1 MRNVI
6 FTFILLLNVVAI
18 NAQKTFSHPIDY
30 NNFIV
35 EEMNQIVVKNLEY
48 ISQSVHS
55 DNFEAIEAK
64 RKNVIRQIQ
73 DAHKSVNNQEA
84 FKNGEQLKIESLAVL
99 GMYKKVF
106 ELELSEANMLKQ
118 TSQES
123 YEAMERYFKSQ
134 DRAEKSLGKAGDR
147 FQRASKSYA
156 KKHKIDNLK
165 EEGEVDPAVES
176 QLKRIADVNAYTR
189 KLFLAYFKVS
199 KYNGIFF
206 DAVNGQNKAGLEG
219 KRRKVVMAANDI
231 LTHLNSMKGFRG
243 DTDFLDKTK
252 AIVQF
257 YKDISENGYKSIVTV
272 MKKKQSELSQKDVDG
287 YNMAIEKSNKQSPK
301 LLNEFNE
308 AQKRLL
314 QKNIPK
320 HNVTNKKV
328 RRM

>member
-18 NAQKTFSHPIDY
+18 NAQQTFSHPIDY

-73 DAHKSVNNQEA
+73 GAYKNVNNQEA

-123 YEAMERYFKSQ
+123 YEAMEREYILRVLKAKQWRIGGASGAASAL
-134 DRAEKSLGKAGDR
+134 DLNVNTLRGK
-147 FQRASKSYA
+147 
-156 KKHKIDNLK
+156 
-165 EEGEVDPAVES
+165 
-176 QLKRIADVNAYTR
+176 
-189 KLFLAYFKVS
+189 
-199 KYNGIFF
+199 
-206 DAVNGQNKAGLEG
+206 
-219 KRRKVVMAANDI
+219 
-231 LTHLNSMKGFRG
+231 
-243 DTDFLDKTK
+243 
-252 AIVQF
+252 
-257 YKDISENGYKSIVTV
+257 
-272 MKKKQSELSQKDVDG
+272 MKKLG
-287 YNMAIEKSNKQSPK
+287 I
-301 LLNEFNE
+301 
-308 AQKRLL
+308 
-314 QKNIPK
+314 
-320 HNVTNKKV
+320 KKPPL
-328 RRM
+328 R